1 MDAGFLRRDG
11 GTCPALPV
19 TFRRDRRNVNGETGF
34 FVLQEQRALSCVYN
48 SPRFRC
54 SNFCNSRGL
63 VTTTVLPWTR
73 KNFWSRN
80 FASVRDNVSLVVPIS
95 AASTRL
101 VRLSL
106 ISTGAVLP
114 MLRNRN
120 GRHLFPQRAMRV

>member
-1 MDAGFLRRDG
+1 MARPGFLSYKNSTRPGLRLQFAEISLQQFLQFAR
-11 GTCPALPV
+11 P
-19 TFRRDRRNVNGETGF
+19 RHNNGVAF
-34 FVLQEQRALSCVYN
+34 DPQKL
-48 SPRFRC
+48 
-54 SNFCNSRGL
+54 L
-63 VTTTVLPWTR
+63 VT
-73 KNFWSRN
+73 K